1 MKWKNSFKKGSLAA
15 FVTLA
20 LTGSA
25 LAMPTG
31 GTVENG
37 SVNVDAANFG
47 ANDAIANVANGAT
60 ITPQTNSIINWEAF
74 NIAQGEALHFNTT
87 NAALLNRVT
96 GAQMS
101 ELLGQMTQV
110 GGNFLYLVNPNGIHI
125 GGTASFDVSNLTLST
140 LNVASED
147 FLSYVTAAKPY
158 LPSQQDATKGAKAIT
173 VDQGAHFNAAGPLM
187 LQASKVTVAD
197 GVTFVATPSPMPHA
211 FYIRA
216 AKSISGSDNTTKT
229 EAGNDVVFRGEAKN
243 FDIISMLGSNITLD
257 GAKLAGK
264 NINMNAVG
272 TFTINPVVS
281 EDSYTMTAAP
291 TNTLTV
297 KNTQIA
303 GDEVE
308 LLGGKVDVADDVKFG
323 FDAGSNE
330 AHLMVAAAKS
340 YSKNNKDNKETM
352 EASTEQGNDVAF
364 HATVES
370 HADRNTEVNIGGATV
385 NLDRAKFRMPQGT
398 LSAVAIASAE
408 DSNAEVDHVRTEK
421 AVTKATAANTL
432 QADGMTIEGDHTR
445 TNIYAGS
452 VDLKNTTINT
462 SGDVEIE
469 AYSSREWNM
478 QAGTPPVPDRVTT
491 TLTAAPTNMLTLKN
505 TQITGD
511 KVTMFG
517 GKVDVAD
524 DVKFRFNA
532 DNHDADL
539 TVAAAKS
546 YFDDNQGSYKVATE
560 QGNDVS
566 FHGTV
571 ESDGNY
577 RTDMGIGGATVNLD
591 RAKFHTPNGE
601 LSVNA
606 VQSSEDKADGTW
618 EDTATSANV
627 VQADGLEIV
636 GNRNDTEFWGGKVEL
651 KNTTIKT
658 PGEVQVYAYKTF
670 AVKEGSIDTED
681 MTAGA
686 DSVVQLTNT
695 KILNEGS
702 DPQAYSNVWVRGGK
716 IEMNNSELA
725 SEDEIR
731 LTASNSLHEVREG
744 RKIPKELKMEANAEN
759 TVRLS
764 NTQLHANQASWQPS
778 SEARYTPKG
787 SIGIYGGKVEV
798 AKDVNFKFAA
808 GANEANLD
816 VAAVS
821 NIVEKSDGNM
831 QVSTTQ
837 GNDVVFHGTVTSDAD
852 RDAEVNIGGAA
863 VNLDGA
869 KFRMPKG
876 NLSVVAIASSEDS
889 YTEDAGV
896 EKETALTKATAAN
909 VVQADGLDVEGNL
922 HGTQIYGGRV
932 ELKNTTIKTPGKIEI
947 EAYTSR
953 DWTGQDNDRITT
965 EDVQTGS
972 DNVVRLEKTKLLNAA
987 PAEANQALKWVY
999 VRGGKVEIKDSEL
1012 TSDHSVDVWALKSAK
1027 VKQTLDEPAAPFF
1040 PNYTTIKGEYHTDA
1054 SNSVEISNSKLHA
1067 NLASWNTYKK
1077 PDCYVSAWGGKVALV
1092 GVDIKAP
1099 RDVFV
1104 YALREANSEE
1114 TADGDKGEIKSDT
1127 SNVLDMRGAT
1137 IEAGGVVEIWGGKTQ
1152 MKASSVQAGKIDI
1165 AAANETRTAYPF
1177 REIYPT
1183 AETSNTLYLEDVK
1196 LKSQANAMDY
1206 AAYAGDADLQGGQ
1219 VALKKTEIDAARA
1232 SIHSG
1237 QMKQGDDGKF
1247 YLTKGTPLHMDSTKI
1262 ETPSYMSRSGA
1273 VNLVNGSEIKAQEAF
1288 FVAAESYDG
1297 STDKATVTKD
1307 TNLSLWRSKVE
1318 ADDLGLMTGGLN
1330 AWKTSEVKSQK
1341 PMNEY
1346 AADLVRKDGSSFTM
1360 QRDEGSHIIEGGAEI
1375 AAPRVSV
1382 VTAPKEPSSP
1392 LFPLTPDNAQL
1403 SEQDQENIA
1412 AGKYEAQD
1420 IIAAQTDTEAQSKA
1434 LAAAVGKINNLPNA
1448 SSRQKAGVVTGMIQA
1463 INEMN
1468 TLTTEEKHALQ
1479 VAVLDAYGAVQEAK
1493 TEGNNRTQ
1501 QANGDAMRLTTT
1513 ESASANMP
1521 TAEEPQDAVHFA
1533 G

>member
-110 GGNFLYLVNPNGIHI
+110 GAKPLFLVNPNGIHI

-158 LPSQQDATKGAKAIT
+158 LPSQQDAAKGAKAIT
-173 VDQGAHFNAAGPLM
+173 VDQGAHFNVVNSLTFRSG
-187 LQASKVTVAD
+187 KVTVAD
-197 GVTFVATPSPMPHA
+197 GVTFVMAPGMNKA
-211 FYIRA
+211 ELNVLA
-216 AKSISGSDNTTKT
+216 EEKSNQEGSKSSSTKT
-229 EAGNDVVFRGEAKN
+229 
-243 FDIISMLGSNITLD
+243 T
-257 GAKLAGK
+257 
-264 NINMNAVG
+264 
-272 TFTINPVVS
+272 
-281 EDSYTMTAAP
+281 TA
-291 TNTLTV
+291 
-297 KNTQIA
+297 
-303 GDEVE
+303 
-308 LLGGKVDVADDVKFG
+308 
-323 FDAGSNE
+323 
-330 AHLMVAAAKS
+330 
-340 YSKNNKDNKETM
+340 
-352 EASTEQGNDVAF
+352 QGN
-364 HATVES
+364 E
-370 HADRNTEVNIGGATV
+370 
-385 NLDRAKFRMPQGT
+385 
-398 LSAVAIASAE
+398 
-408 DSNAEVDHVRTEK
+408 
-421 AVTKATAANTL
+421 
-432 QADGMTIEGDHTR
+432 
-445 TNIYAGS
+445 
-452 VDLKNTTINT
+452 
-462 SGDVEIE
+462 
-469 AYSSREWNM
+469 
-478 QAGTPPVPDRVTT
+478 
-491 TLTAAPTNMLTLKN
+491 
-505 TQITGD
+505 
-511 KVTMFG
+511 
-517 GKVDVAD
+517 
-524 DVKFRFNA
+524 
-532 DNHDADL
+532 
-539 TVAAAKS
+539 
-546 YFDDNQGSYKVATE
+546 
-560 QGNDVS
+560 VS

-571 ESDGNY
+571 ESDAN
-577 RTDMGIGGATVNLD
+577 RWVDMDFKGATVNLD

-601 LSVNA
+601 LIA
-606 VQSSEDKADGTW
+606 QAAQTTEDHADGTW
-618 EDTATSANV
+618 EDTATTANV

-636 GNRNDTEFWGGKVEL
+636 GNRNDTEFGGGKVEL
-651 KNTTIKT
+651 KNTTVKT
-658 PGEVQVYAYKTF
+658 PGEVQVYAYNTI
-670 AVKEGSIDTED
+670 KEDSSKTED

-731 LTASNSLHEVREG
+731 LTASNSLHEVRGE
-744 RKIPKELKMEANAEN
+744 RHIPKELKMEANAEN

-787 SIGIYGGKVEV
+787 SIGIYGGKVDV

-837 GNDVVFHGTVTSDAD
+837 GNDTAFHGTVESDAD
-852 RDAEVNIGGAA
+852 RNVAVDLGGAT

-876 NLSVVAIASSEDS
+876 RLSAVAIASSEDS
-889 YTEDAGV
+889 YTEAAGV
-896 EKETALTKATAAN
+896 ATEKAVTKATAAN
-909 VVQADGLDVEGNL
+909 VVQADGLNIEGNM
-922 HGTQIYGGRV
+922 HGTMFYGGKV
-932 ELKNTTIKTPGKIEI
+932 DLKNTTVKTPGKIEI

-953 DWTGQDNDRITT
+953 EWTGQDNDRIAT

-1012 TSDHSVDVWALKSAK
+1012 TSDHSVDVWALKFAK
-1027 VKQTLDEPAAPFF
+1027 VKQTRDEPAAPFF
-1040 PNYTTIKGEYHTDA
+1040 PNYTTIEGEYHTDASNSVELPPLVKLLEGQTVLEYHTDA

-1067 NLASWNTYKK
+1067 NLASWNTYES
-1077 PDCYVSAWGGKVALV
+1077 PDCYVSALGGKVALT
-1092 GVDIKAP
+1092 GVDIKSP
-1099 RDVFV
+1099 RDVDV
-1104 YALREANSEE
+1104 YAVAEAK
-1114 TADGDKGEIKSDT
+1114 TKTGDAVFGIGNTVDFKGT
-1127 SNVLDMRGAT
+1127 T
-1137 IEAGGVVEIWGGKTQ
+1137 IEAKGLVDVLGGKVQ
-1152 MKASSVQAGKIDI
+1152 MKQSSVQAGTLNI
-1165 AAANETRTAYPF
+1165 AATETLKGLFSTTENVPNEKLNP
-1177 REIYPT
+1177 ISK
-1183 AETSNTLYLEDVK
+1183 AENTLYLEDTT
-1196 LKSQANAMDY
+1196 LKSAESTMGH
-1206 AAYAGDADLQGGQ
+1206 AGETRLMGGQ
-1219 VALKKTEIDAARA
+1219 VASKGVGINAAAVEIYA
-1232 SIHSG
+1232 G
-1237 QMKQGDDGKF
+1237 QMESKDGKF

-1273 VNLVNGSEIKAQEAF
+1273 VNLVNGSEIKAKGAF

-1420 IIAAQTDTEAQSKA
+1420 IIAAQTGTEAQSKA
-1434 LAAAVGKINNLPNA
+1434 LAAAVGKINNIPNA

-1493 TEGNNRTQ
+1493 TGGNNRTQ

-1513 ESASANMP
+1513 ESAAANMP

>member
-110 GGNFLYLVNPNGIHI
+110 GAKPLFLVNPNGIHI

-140 LNVASED
+140 LNMD
-147 FLSYVTAAKPY
+147 TAEFNRPKGQGEWALK
-158 LPSQQDATKGAKAIT
+158 QGAQGAKELR
-173 VDQGAHFNAAGPLM
+173 VDTGAQFNIRNDGSLALTAG
-187 LQASKVTVAD
+187 KVMVAD
-197 GVTFVATPSPMPHA
+197 GVTFVADSAEHSGL
-211 FYIRA
+211 YISA
-216 AKSISGSDNTTKT
+216 YKNSTVEGKKETGET
-229 EAGNDVVFRGEAKN
+229 EAGNTIDFRGKVSGVKHLEMNA
-243 FDIISMLGSNITLD
+243 SNINIE
-257 GAKLAGK
+257 GADLAGK
-264 NINMNAVG
+264 DIAIRSVAKGQVEKTATNEI
-272 TFTINPVVS
+272 TTL
-281 EDSYTMTAAP
+281 TAAP

-297 KNTQIA
+297 KNTKVVGDQIKMI
-303 GDEVE
+303 
-308 LLGGKVDVADDVKFG
+308 GGKVDVADDVKF
-323 FDAGSNE
+323 S
-330 AHLMVAAAKS
+330 L
-340 YSKNNKDNKETM
+340 
-352 EASTEQGNDVAF
+352 
-364 HATVES
+364 
-370 HADRNTEVNIGGATV
+370 
-385 NLDRAKFRMPQGT
+385 
-398 LSAVAIASAE
+398 
-408 DSNAEVDHVRTEK
+408 
-421 AVTKATAANTL
+421 
-432 QADGMTIEGDHTR
+432 
-445 TNIYAGS
+445 
-452 VDLKNTTINT
+452 
-462 SGDVEIE
+462 
-469 AYSSREWNM
+469 
-478 QAGTPPVPDRVTT
+478 
-491 TLTAAPTNMLTLKN
+491 
-505 TQITGD
+505 
-511 KVTMFG
+511 
-517 GKVDVAD
+517 
-524 DVKFRFNA
+524 NA
-532 DNHDADL
+532 DNHKAEL

-546 YFDDNQGSYKVATE
+546 YFDENQGRSKFATE

-571 ESDGNY
+571 ESGGNWNY
-577 RTDMGIGGATVNLD
+577 TAMEIDGATVNLD

-601 LSVNA
+601 LSANA
-606 VQSSEDKADGTW
+606 FQSAEDKADDTW
-618 EDTATSANV
+618 TMTATAANV

-670 AVKEGSIDTED
+670 AKGSIDTKD

-731 LTASNSLHEVREG
+731 LTASNSLHEVRAEG
-744 RKIPKELKMEANAEN
+744 HIPKGLKMEANAEN

-764 NTQLHANQASWQPS
+764 NMQLHANQASWQPS
-778 SEARYTPKG
+778 SKARYTPKG
-787 SIGIYGGKVEV
+787 SISIYGGKVDV

-808 GANEANLD
+808 GADEARLD

-932 ELKNTTIKTPGKIEI
+932 ELKNTTVKTPGKIEI

-953 DWTGQDNDRITT
+953 EWTGQDNDRITT

-1012 TSDHSVDVWALKSAK
+1012 TSDQSVDVWALKSAK
-1027 VKQTLDEPAAPFF
+1027 VKQTRDEPAAPFF
-1040 PNYTTIKGEYHTDA
+1040 PNYMTLEEYHTDA
-1054 SNSVEISNSKLHA
+1054 SNSVKISKSKLHA
-1067 NLASWNTYKK
+1067 NLASWNTYEN
-1077 PDCYVSAWGGKVALV
+1077 PECYVSAWGGKVALT
-1092 GVDIKAP
+1092 GVDIKSP
-1099 RDVFV
+1099 RDVDI
-1104 YALREANSEE
+1104 YAVAEAKTE
-1114 TADGDKGEIKSDT
+1114 TGDVVFGTGNTVDLKGT
-1127 SNVLDMRGAT
+1127 T
-1137 IEAGGVVEIWGGKTQ
+1137 IEAKGRVDALGGKVQ
-1152 MKASSVQAGKIDI
+1152 MKQSSVQAGTLNI
-1165 AAANETRTAYPF
+1165 AATETLKGLFSTTENVPNEKLNP
-1177 REIYPT
+1177 ISK
-1183 AETSNTLYLEDVK
+1183 AENTLYLEDTT
-1196 LKSQANAMDY
+1196 LKSAESTMGH
-1206 AAYAGDADLQGGQ
+1206 AGETRLMGGQ
-1219 VALKKTEIDAARA
+1219 VASKGVGINAASVEIYA
-1232 SIHSG
+1232 G
-1237 QMKQGDDGKF
+1237 QMESKDGKF

-1273 VNLVNGSEIKAQEAF
+1273 VNLVNGSEIKAKGAF

-1297 STDKATVTKD
+1297 NTDKATVTKD

-1341 PMNEY
+1341 PMNEH

-1420 IIAAQTDTEAQSKA
+1420 IIAAQTGTEAQSKA
-1434 LAAAVGKINNLPNA
+1434 LAEAVGKINNVPNA

-1463 INEMN
+1463 INEMS
-1468 TLTTEEKHALQ
+1468 TLTTGEKHALQ

-1493 TEGNNRTQ
+1493 TEGNKRTQ

>member
-158 LPSQQDATKGAKAIT
+158 LPSQQDAAKGAKAIT
-173 VDQGAHFNAAGPLM
+173 VDQGAHFNVVNSLTFRSG
-187 LQASKVTVAD
+187 KVTVAD
-197 GVTFVATPSPMPHA
+197 GGTFVMAPGMNKA
-211 FYIRA
+211 ELNVLA
-216 AKSISGSDNTTKT
+216 EEKSNQEGSKSSSTKT
-229 EAGNDVVFRGEAKN
+229 
-243 FDIISMLGSNITLD
+243 T
-257 GAKLAGK
+257 
-264 NINMNAVG
+264 
-272 TFTINPVVS
+272 
-281 EDSYTMTAAP
+281 TA
-291 TNTLTV
+291 
-297 KNTQIA
+297 
-303 GDEVE
+303 
-308 LLGGKVDVADDVKFG
+308 
-323 FDAGSNE
+323 
-330 AHLMVAAAKS
+330 
-340 YSKNNKDNKETM
+340 
-352 EASTEQGNDVAF
+352 QGN
-364 HATVES
+364 E
-370 HADRNTEVNIGGATV
+370 
-385 NLDRAKFRMPQGT
+385 
-398 LSAVAIASAE
+398 
-408 DSNAEVDHVRTEK
+408 
-421 AVTKATAANTL
+421 
-432 QADGMTIEGDHTR
+432 
-445 TNIYAGS
+445 
-452 VDLKNTTINT
+452 
-462 SGDVEIE
+462 
-469 AYSSREWNM
+469 
-478 QAGTPPVPDRVTT
+478 
-491 TLTAAPTNMLTLKN
+491 
-505 TQITGD
+505 
-511 KVTMFG
+511 
-517 GKVDVAD
+517 
-524 DVKFRFNA
+524 
-532 DNHDADL
+532 
-539 TVAAAKS
+539 
-546 YFDDNQGSYKVATE
+546 
-560 QGNDVS
+560 VS

-571 ESDGNY
+571 ESDAN
-577 RTDMGIGGATVNLD
+577 RWVDMDFKGATVNLD

-601 LSVNA
+601 LIA
-606 VQSSEDKADGTW
+606 QAAQTTEDHADGTW
-618 EDTATSANV
+618 EDTATTANV
-627 VQADGLEIV
+627 VQADGLEIE
-636 GNRNDTEFWGGKVEL
+636 GNRNDTEIWGGKVEL

-658 PGEVQVYAYKTF
+658 SGEVQVYAYKTS
-670 AVKEGSIDTED
+670 KEGSIDTED

-764 NTQLHANQASWQPS
+764 NTQLHANQASWQLS
-778 SEARYTPKG
+778 SEARYTPKN
-787 SIGIYGGKVEV
+787 SISIYGGKVDV

-953 DWTGQDNDRITT
+953 EWTGQDNDRITT

-1077 PDCYVSAWGGKVALV
+1077 PDCYVSAWGGKVALM

-1273 VNLVNGSEIKAQEAF
+1273 VNLVNGSEIKAKEAF
-1288 FVAAESYDG
+1288 FVAAESYDD
-1297 STDKATVTKD
+1297 STGKATVTKD

-1412 AGKYEAQD
+1412 TGKLQAQD
-1420 IIAAQTDTEAQSKA
+1420 IIASVTGTEAQGKA
-1434 LAAAVGKINNLPNA
+1434 LAAAVGKINNIPNA

-1493 TEGNNRTQ
+1493 TEGSNRTQ

>member
-158 LPSQQDATKGAKAIT
+158 LPSQQDAAKGAKAIT
-173 VDQGAHFNAAGPLM
+173 VDQGAHFNVVNSLTFRSG
-187 LQASKVTVAD
+187 KVTVAD
-197 GVTFVATPSPMPHA
+197 GVTFVMAPGMNKA
-211 FYIRA
+211 ELNVLA
-216 AKSISGSDNTTKT
+216 EEKSNQEGSKSSSTKT
-229 EAGNDVVFRGEAKN
+229 
-243 FDIISMLGSNITLD
+243 T
-257 GAKLAGK
+257 
-264 NINMNAVG
+264 
-272 TFTINPVVS
+272 
-281 EDSYTMTAAP
+281 TA
-291 TNTLTV
+291 
-297 KNTQIA
+297 
-303 GDEVE
+303 
-308 LLGGKVDVADDVKFG
+308 
-323 FDAGSNE
+323 
-330 AHLMVAAAKS
+330 
-340 YSKNNKDNKETM
+340 
-352 EASTEQGNDVAF
+352 QGN
-364 HATVES
+364 E
-370 HADRNTEVNIGGATV
+370 
-385 NLDRAKFRMPQGT
+385 
-398 LSAVAIASAE
+398 
-408 DSNAEVDHVRTEK
+408 
-421 AVTKATAANTL
+421 
-432 QADGMTIEGDHTR
+432 
-445 TNIYAGS
+445 
-452 VDLKNTTINT
+452 
-462 SGDVEIE
+462 
-469 AYSSREWNM
+469 
-478 QAGTPPVPDRVTT
+478 
-491 TLTAAPTNMLTLKN
+491 
-505 TQITGD
+505 
-511 KVTMFG
+511 
-517 GKVDVAD
+517 
-524 DVKFRFNA
+524 
-532 DNHDADL
+532 
-539 TVAAAKS
+539 
-546 YFDDNQGSYKVATE
+546 
-560 QGNDVS
+560 VS

-571 ESDGNY
+571 ESDAN
-577 RTDMGIGGATVNLD
+577 RWVDMDFKGATVNLD

-601 LSVNA
+601 LIA
-606 VQSSEDKADGTW
+606 QAAQTTEDHADGTW
-618 EDTATSANV
+618 EDTATTANV

-670 AVKEGSIDTED
+670 AKGSIDTKD

-731 LTASNSLHEVREG
+731 LTASNSLHEVRAEG
-744 RKIPKELKMEANAEN
+744 HIPKELKMEANAEN

-778 SEARYTPKG
+778 SKARYTPKG
-787 SIGIYGGKVEV
+787 SISIYGGKV
-798 AKDVNFKFAA
+798 
-808 GANEANLD
+808 D
-816 VAAVS
+816 VADDVKFGFNAGLNETHLMVAAA
-821 NIVEKSDGNM
+821 KSYSENNNGTM
-831 QVSTTQ
+831 EASTEQ
-837 GNDVVFHGTVTSDAD
+837 GNDVAFHGTVEADAN
-852 RDAEVNIGGAA
+852 RDAEVNIAGAT
-863 VNLDGA
+863 VNLDRA
-869 KFRMPKG
+869 KFRMPRGDLGVIAMQSTKG
-876 NLSVVAIASSEDS
+876 EHGEVDGKW
-889 YTEDAGV
+889 TEKDI
-896 EKETALTKATAAN
+896 TTATAAN
-909 VVQADGLDVEGNL
+909 VVQADGLEIDGNL
-922 HGTQIYGGRV
+922 RGTQIYGGRV

-1012 TSDHSVDVWALKSAK
+1012 TSDQSVDVWALKSAK
-1027 VKQTLDEPAAPFF
+1027 VKQTRDEPAAPFF
-1040 PNYTTIKGEYHTDA
+1040 PNYMTLEEYHTDA
-1054 SNSVEISNSKLHA
+1054 SNSVKISKSKLHA
-1067 NLASWNTYKK
+1067 NLASWNTYEN
-1077 PDCYVSAWGGKVALV
+1077 PECYVSAWGGKVALT
-1092 GVDIKAP
+1092 GVDIKSP
-1099 RDVFV
+1099 RDVDI
-1104 YALREANSEE
+1104 YAVAEAKTE
-1114 TADGDKGEIKSDT
+1114 TGDVVFGTGNTVDLKGT
-1127 SNVLDMRGAT
+1127 T
-1137 IEAGGVVEIWGGKTQ
+1137 IEAKGRVDALGGKVQ
-1152 MKASSVQAGKIDI
+1152 MKQSSVQAGTLNI
-1165 AAANETRTAYPF
+1165 AATETLKGLFSTTENVPNEKLNP
-1177 REIYPT
+1177 ISK
-1183 AETSNTLYLEDVK
+1183 AENTLYLEDTT
-1196 LKSQANAMDY
+1196 LKSAESTMGH
-1206 AAYAGDADLQGGQ
+1206 AGETRLMGGQ
-1219 VALKKTEIDAARA
+1219 VASKGVGINAAA
-1232 SIHSG
+1232 VGIYAG
-1237 QMKQGDDGKF
+1237 QMESKDGKF
-1247 YLTKGTPLHMDSTKI
+1247 YLTKGTSLHMDSTKI

-1273 VNLVNGSEIKAQEAF
+1273 VNLVNGSEIKAKEAF
-1288 FVAAESYDG
+1288 FVAAESYDD
-1297 STDKATVTKD
+1297 STGKATVTKD

-1330 AWKTSEVKSQK
+1330 AWKTSEVKAQN
-1341 PMNEY
+1341 PMKEH
-1346 AADLVRKDGSSFTM
+1346 AAYLVRKDGSSFTM

-1412 AGKYEAQD
+1412 AGKSEAQD
-1420 IIAAQTDTEAQSKA
+1420 IIAAQTGTEAQSKA
-1434 LAAAVGKINNLPNA
+1434 LAAAVGKINNVPNA

>member
-158 LPSQQDATKGAKAIT
+158 LPSQQDAAKGAKAIT
-173 VDQGAHFNAAGPLM
+173 VDQGAHFNVVNSLTFRSG
-187 LQASKVTVAD
+187 KVTVAD
-197 GVTFVATPSPMPHA
+197 GVTFVMAPGMNKA
-211 FYIRA
+211 ELNVLA
-216 AKSISGSDNTTKT
+216 EEKSNQEGSKSSSTKT
-229 EAGNDVVFRGEAKN
+229 
-243 FDIISMLGSNITLD
+243 T
-257 GAKLAGK
+257 
-264 NINMNAVG
+264 
-272 TFTINPVVS
+272 
-281 EDSYTMTAAP
+281 TA
-291 TNTLTV
+291 
-297 KNTQIA
+297 
-303 GDEVE
+303 
-308 LLGGKVDVADDVKFG
+308 
-323 FDAGSNE
+323 
-330 AHLMVAAAKS
+330 
-340 YSKNNKDNKETM
+340 
-352 EASTEQGNDVAF
+352 QGN
-364 HATVES
+364 E
-370 HADRNTEVNIGGATV
+370 
-385 NLDRAKFRMPQGT
+385 
-398 LSAVAIASAE
+398 
-408 DSNAEVDHVRTEK
+408 
-421 AVTKATAANTL
+421 
-432 QADGMTIEGDHTR
+432 
-445 TNIYAGS
+445 
-452 VDLKNTTINT
+452 
-462 SGDVEIE
+462 
-469 AYSSREWNM
+469 
-478 QAGTPPVPDRVTT
+478 
-491 TLTAAPTNMLTLKN
+491 
-505 TQITGD
+505 
-511 KVTMFG
+511 
-517 GKVDVAD
+517 
-524 DVKFRFNA
+524 
-532 DNHDADL
+532 
-539 TVAAAKS
+539 
-546 YFDDNQGSYKVATE
+546 
-560 QGNDVS
+560 VS

-571 ESDGNY
+571 ESDAN
-577 RTDMGIGGATVNLD
+577 RWVDMDFKGATVNLD

-601 LSVNA
+601 LIA
-606 VQSSEDKADGTW
+606 QAAQTTEDHADGTW
-618 EDTATSANV
+618 EDTATTANV
-627 VQADGLEIV
+627 VQADGLEIE
-636 GNRNDTEFWGGKVEL
+636 GNRNDTEIWGGKVEL

-658 PGEVQVYAYKTF
+658 SGEVQVYAYKTS
-670 AVKEGSIDTED
+670 KEGSIDTED

-764 NTQLHANQASWQPS
+764 NTQLHANQASWQLS
-778 SEARYTPKG
+778 SEARYTPKN
-787 SIGIYGGKVEV
+787 SISIYGGKVDV

-953 DWTGQDNDRITT
+953 EWTGQDNDRITT

-1077 PDCYVSAWGGKVALV
+1077 PDCYVSAWGGKVALM

-1273 VNLVNGSEIKAQEAF
+1273 VNLVNGSEIKAKEAF
-1288 FVAAESYDG
+1288 FVAAESYDD
-1297 STDKATVTKD
+1297 STGKATVTKD

-1330 AWKTSEVKSQK
+1330 ASKTSEVKSQK

-1412 AGKYEAQD
+1412 TGKLQAQD
-1420 IIAAQTDTEAQSKA
+1420 IIASVTGTEAQGKA
-1434 LAAAVGKINNLPNA
+1434 LAAAVGKINNIPNA

-1493 TEGNNRTQ
+1493 TEGSNRTQ

>member
-110 GGNFLYLVNPNGIHI
+110 GGNILYLVNPNGIHI

-158 LPSQQDATKGAKAIT
+158 LPSQQDAAKGAKEIN
-173 VDQGAHFNAAGPLM
+173 VDQGAHFNVVNSLTFRSG
-187 LQASKVTVAD
+187 KVTVAD
-197 GVTFVATPSPMPHA
+197 GVTFVMAPGMNKA
-211 FYIRA
+211 ELNVFA
-216 AKSISGSDNTTKT
+216 EEKSNQEGSKSSSTKT
-229 EAGNDVVFRGEAKN
+229 
-243 FDIISMLGSNITLD
+243 T
-257 GAKLAGK
+257 
-264 NINMNAVG
+264 
-272 TFTINPVVS
+272 
-281 EDSYTMTAAP
+281 TA
-291 TNTLTV
+291 
-297 KNTQIA
+297 
-303 GDEVE
+303 
-308 LLGGKVDVADDVKFG
+308 
-323 FDAGSNE
+323 
-330 AHLMVAAAKS
+330 
-340 YSKNNKDNKETM
+340 
-352 EASTEQGNDVAF
+352 QGN
-364 HATVES
+364 E
-370 HADRNTEVNIGGATV
+370 
-385 NLDRAKFRMPQGT
+385 
-398 LSAVAIASAE
+398 
-408 DSNAEVDHVRTEK
+408 
-421 AVTKATAANTL
+421 
-432 QADGMTIEGDHTR
+432 
-445 TNIYAGS
+445 
-452 VDLKNTTINT
+452 
-462 SGDVEIE
+462 
-469 AYSSREWNM
+469 
-478 QAGTPPVPDRVTT
+478 
-491 TLTAAPTNMLTLKN
+491 
-505 TQITGD
+505 
-511 KVTMFG
+511 
-517 GKVDVAD
+517 
-524 DVKFRFNA
+524 
-532 DNHDADL
+532 
-539 TVAAAKS
+539 
-546 YFDDNQGSYKVATE
+546 
-560 QGNDVS
+560 VS

-571 ESDGNY
+571 ESDAN
-577 RTDMGIGGATVNLD
+577 RWVDMDFKGATVNLD

-601 LSVNA
+601 LIA
-606 VQSSEDKADGTW
+606 QAAQTTEDHADGTW
-618 EDTATSANV
+618 EDTATTANV

-636 GNRNDTEFWGGKVEL
+636 GNRNDTEIWGGKVEL

-670 AVKEGSIDTED
+670 KEGSIDTED

-731 LTASNSLHEVREG
+731 LTASNSLHEVRAEG
-744 RKIPKELKMEANAEN
+744 HIPKELKMEANAEN

-787 SIGIYGGKVEV
+787 SIGIYGGKVDV

-987 PAEANQALKWVY
+987 PAEANRALKWVY

-1077 PDCYVSAWGGKVALV
+1077 PDCYVSAWGGKVALM

-1206 AAYAGDADLQGGQ
+1206 AAYAGDTDLQGGQ

>member
-1 MKWKNSFKKGSLAA
+1 MKWKNTLKKGSLSAMIA
-15 FVTLA
+15 LA
-20 LTGSA
+20 LTSTA

-31 GTVENG
+31 GSVEQG
-37 SVNVDAANFG
+37 TVNVGTDSFTANG
-47 ANDAIANVANGAT
+47 AIGDLANGAT
-60 ITPQTNSIINWEAF
+60 VMPQTDSIINWETF
-74 NIAQGEALHFNTT
+74 NIGQSETLNFDTT
-87 NAALLNRVT
+87 MAALLNRVT

-101 ELLGQMTQV
+101 EILGKMTQV
-110 GGNFLYLVNPNGIHI
+110 GAKSLFLINPNGIRI
-125 GGTASFDVSNLTLST
+125 GGTASFDVTNLTLST
-140 LNVASED
+140 LNMD
-147 FLSYVTAAKPY
+147 TAEFNRPKRIGDWVLKQGA
-158 LPSQQDATKGAKAIT
+158 QGAKELSIDAGAQLNIHNGGMIAIS
-173 VDQGAHFNAAGPLM
+173 AG
-187 LQASKVTVAD
+187 KVTVAD
-197 GVTFVATPSPMPHA
+197 GVTFVADSAEHGGL
-211 FYIRA
+211 YISA
-216 AKSISGSDNTTKT
+216 YKGDTLDGTKQSGET
-229 EAGNDVVFRGEAKN
+229 EAGNTIDFRGKVSGVEYLEMNASSIN
-243 FDIISMLGSNITLD
+243 VE
-257 GAKLAGK
+257 GANLAGK
-264 NINMNAVG
+264 DIFMRSAAKVQSERSPDVG
-272 TFTINPVVS
+272 LL
-281 EDSYTMTAAP
+281 AAP
-291 TNTLTV
+291 TNTLTL
-297 KNTQIA
+297 KNTKVVGDQIHM
-303 GDEVE
+303 
-308 LLGGKVDVADDVKFG
+308 LGGKVD
-323 FDAGSNE
+323 
-330 AHLMVAAAKS
+330 
-340 YSKNNKDNKETM
+340 
-352 EASTEQGNDVAF
+352 
-364 HATVES
+364 
-370 HADRNTEVNIGGATV
+370 
-385 NLDRAKFRMPQGT
+385 
-398 LSAVAIASAE
+398 
-408 DSNAEVDHVRTEK
+408 
-421 AVTKATAANTL
+421 
-432 QADGMTIEGDHTR
+432 
-445 TNIYAGS
+445 
-452 VDLKNTTINT
+452 
-462 SGDVEIE
+462 
-469 AYSSREWNM
+469 
-478 QAGTPPVPDRVTT
+478 
-491 TLTAAPTNMLTLKN
+491 
-505 TQITGD
+505 
-511 KVTMFG
+511 
-517 GKVDVAD
+517 
-524 DVKFRFNA
+524 
-532 DNHDADL
+532 
-539 TVAAAKS
+539 
-546 YFDDNQGSYKVATE
+546 
-560 QGNDVS
+560 
-566 FHGTV
+566 
-571 ESDGNY
+571 
-577 RTDMGIGGATVNLD
+577 
-591 RAKFHTPNGE
+591 
-601 LSVNA
+601 
-606 VQSSEDKADGTW
+606 
-618 EDTATSANV
+618 
-627 VQADGLEIV
+627 
-636 GNRNDTEFWGGKVEL
+636 
-651 KNTTIKT
+651 
-658 PGEVQVYAYKTF
+658 
-670 AVKEGSIDTED
+670 
-681 MTAGA
+681 
-686 DSVVQLTNT
+686 
-695 KILNEGS
+695 
-702 DPQAYSNVWVRGGK
+702 
-716 IEMNNSELA
+716 
-725 SEDEIR
+725 
-731 LTASNSLHEVREG
+731 
-744 RKIPKELKMEANAEN
+744 
-759 TVRLS
+759 
-764 NTQLHANQASWQPS
+764 
-778 SEARYTPKG
+778 
-787 SIGIYGGKVEV
+787 V

-808 GANEANLD
+808 GADEARLD
-816 VAAVS
+816 VVAVS
-821 NIVEKSDGNM
+821 RTM
-831 QVSTTQ
+831 PVSTAQ
-837 GNDVVFHGTVTSDAD
+837 GNDVAFHATAESHAD
-852 RDAEVNIGGAA
+852 RNVEVNIGGAA

-876 NLSVVAIASSEDS
+876 RFSAVAIASAEDS
-889 YTEDAGV
+889 YTEAAGV
-896 EKETALTKATAAN
+896 ATEKDVTKATAAN
-909 VVQADGLDVEGNL
+909 VVQADGLDIEGNMR
-922 HGTQIYGGRV
+922 GTLLYGGKV
-932 ELKNTTIKTPGKIEI
+932 DLKNTTIKTPGKIEI

-1067 NLASWNTYKK
+1067 NLASWNTYEK
-1077 PDCYVSAWGGKVALV
+1077 PDCYVSAWGGKVALM

-1165 AAANETRTAYPF
+1165 AAASKTRTAYPF

-1247 YLTKGTPLHMDSTKI
+1247 YLTKGTTLHMDSTKI

-1273 VNLVNGSEIKAQEAF
+1273 VNLVNGSEIKAKGAF

-1297 STDKATVTKD
+1297 NTDKATVTKN

-1360 QRDEGSHIIEGGAEI
+1360 QRDEDSHIIEGGAEI

-1412 AGKYEAQD
+1412 AGKSEAQD
-1420 IIAAQTDTEAQSKA
+1420 IIAAQTGTEAQSKA
-1434 LAAAVGKINNLPNA
+1434 LAAAVGKINNVPNA

-1493 TEGNNRTQ
+1493 TEVSNRTQ
-1501 QANGDAMRLTTT
+1501 QANDDAMRLTTM

>member
-147 FLSYVTAAKPY
+147 FLKYVSGEKSH
-158 LPSQQDATKGAKAIT
+158 LSSQQDAAKGLKSIS
-173 VDQGAHFNAAGPLM
+173 VDQGAHFNVANDLM
-187 LQASKVTVAD
+187 LQAGKVTVAD
-197 GVTFVATPSPMPHA
+197 GVTFVM
-211 FYIRA
+211 A
-216 AKSISGSDNTTKT
+216 AGTHKAGLNVISAETLSVKADDEGAGPEKGIM
-229 EAGNDVVFRGEAKN
+229 AQGNDVTFHGTVEADANRDVKVGIAGSTVNLDRAKFRMLRGGLDVLAVQSAAGEDRVLAN
-243 FDIISMLGSNITLD
+243 NEEAGSDTTS
-257 GAKLAGK
+257 A
-264 NINMNAVG
+264 
-272 TFTINPVVS
+272 
-281 EDSYTMTAAP
+281 TAANVVQADGMEIEGNLHG
-291 TNTLTV
+291 TEIIGGKVELKNTTV
-297 KNTQIA
+297 KTSGKIVINAYNSCDSKDYEKNTAYANELREEWTSKADKDNVVHLENTKLLNADSAFGNSSAVEISGGKIELNNSEIA
-303 GDEVE
+303 SEERISLRALNSLHEIREKPMTQRNFVLKESDAQASSDNVIQ
-308 LLGGKVDVADDVKFG
+308 LNNAKISVNRASWDDSSSWMHQYAPTYDITVLGGKVDVADDVKFSLNP
-323 FDAGSNE
+323 DD
-330 AHLMVAAAKS
+330 H
-340 YSKNNKDNKETM
+340 ET
-352 EASTEQGNDVAF
+352 E
-364 HATVES
+364 
-370 HADRNTEVNIGGATV
+370 
-385 NLDRAKFRMPQGT
+385 
-398 LSAVAIASAE
+398 
-408 DSNAEVDHVRTEK
+408 
-421 AVTKATAANTL
+421 
-432 QADGMTIEGDHTR
+432 
-445 TNIYAGS
+445 
-452 VDLKNTTINT
+452 
-462 SGDVEIE
+462 
-469 AYSSREWNM
+469 
-478 QAGTPPVPDRVTT
+478 
-491 TLTAAPTNMLTLKN
+491 
-505 TQITGD
+505 
-511 KVTMFG
+511 
-517 GKVDVAD
+517 
-524 DVKFRFNA
+524 
-532 DNHDADL
+532 L
-539 TVAAAKS
+539 TVAAVKS
-546 YFDDNQGSYKVATE
+546 YFQKEQGVSKFATE

-571 ESDGNY
+571 ESGGNY

-601 LSVNA
+601 LSANA

-670 AVKEGSIDTED
+670 AKGSIDTKD

-731 LTASNSLHEVREG
+731 LTASNSLHEVRGE
-744 RKIPKELKMEANAEN
+744 RHTPKELKMEANAEN
-759 TVRLS
+759 TVRLA

-778 SEARYTPKG
+778 SKARYTPKG
-787 SIGIYGGKVEV
+787 SIGIYGGKVDV
-798 AKDVNFKFAA
+798 AKDVNFKFTA

-821 NIVEKSDGNM
+821 NIVEKPDGDM
-831 QVSTTQ
+831 QASTTQ
-837 GNDVVFHGTVTSDAD
+837 GNDTAFHGTVESDAD
-852 RDAEVNIGGAA
+852 RNVAVDLGGAT

-876 NLSVVAIASSEDS
+876 RLSAVAIASSEDS
-889 YTEDAGV
+889 YTEAAGV
-896 EKETALTKATAAN
+896 ATEKAVTKATAAN
-909 VVQADGLDVEGNL
+909 VVQADGLNIEGNM
-922 HGTQIYGGRV
+922 HGTMFYGGKV
-932 ELKNTTIKTPGKIEI
+932 DLKNTTVKTPGKIEI

-953 DWTGQDNDRITT
+953 EWTGKNNGQIVEKNLRAGTDNL
-965 EDVQTGS
+965 
-972 DNVVRLEKTKLLNAA
+972 VRLENTKLLSAA
-987 PAEANQALKWVY
+987 AEANGWIKWVQIY
-999 VRGGKVEIKDSEL
+999 GGAVDIKDSEL
-1012 TSDHSVDVWALKSAK
+1012 TSDHCVDVRALQSM
-1027 VKQTLDEPAAPFF
+1027 DELLEKDSHSPEYWYF
-1040 PNYTTIKGEYHTDA
+1040 PNYPTQKGEYHA
-1054 SNSVEISNSKLHA
+1054 GAENHLQISNSKLHA
-1067 NLASWNTYKK
+1067 NLASWNTYER
-1077 PDCYVSAWGGKVALV
+1077 PDCYVSAMGGKVSLKD
-1092 GVDIKAP
+1092 VDMKSA
-1099 RDVFV
+1099 RDIDV
-1104 YALREANSEE
+1104 YALREAQVLEEPSHKSEV
-1114 TADGDKGEIKSDT
+1114 KYDT
-1127 SNVLDMRGAT
+1127 SSTVTMHNTMM
-1137 IEAGGVVEIWGGKTQ
+1137 EAKGRAKIFGGKLHL
-1152 MKASSVQAGKIDI
+1152 KGSSMQAGKIDVRAGETSKTTGP
-1165 AAANETRTAYPF
+1165 AAGSTTSSTAGTNNTLCLEDTTLKSAKSTMRHAGETRL
-1177 REIYPT
+1177 I
-1183 AETSNTLYLEDVK
+1183 
-1196 LKSQANAMDY
+1196 
-1206 AAYAGDADLQGGQ
+1206 GGQ
-1219 VALKKTEIDAARA
+1219 VASKGVGINAASVEIYA
-1232 SIHSG
+1232 G
-1237 QMKQGDDGKF
+1237 QMESKDGKF
-1247 YLTKGTPLHMDSTKI
+1247 YLTKGAPLHMDSTKI

-1273 VNLVNGSEIKAQEAF
+1273 VNLVNGSEIKAKGAF

-1297 STDKATVTKD
+1297 NTDKATVTKD

-1420 IIAAQTDTEAQSKA
+1420 IIAAQTGTEAQSKA
-1434 LAAAVGKINNLPNA
+1434 LAEAVGKINNVPNA

-1468 TLTTEEKHALQ
+1468 TLTTEEKHALH

-1493 TEGNNRTQ
+1493 TEGSNRTQ

>member
-74 NIAQGEALHFNTT
+74 NIAQGEALHFDTT

-158 LPSQQDATKGAKAIT
+158 LPSQQDAAKGAKAIT
-173 VDQGAHFNAAGPLM
+173 VDQGAHFNVVNSLTFRSG
-187 LQASKVTVAD
+187 KVTVAD
-197 GVTFVATPSPMPHA
+197 GVTFVMAPGMNKA
-211 FYIRA
+211 ELNVLA
-216 AKSISGSDNTTKT
+216 EEKSNQEGSKSSSTKT
-229 EAGNDVVFRGEAKN
+229 
-243 FDIISMLGSNITLD
+243 T
-257 GAKLAGK
+257 
-264 NINMNAVG
+264 
-272 TFTINPVVS
+272 
-281 EDSYTMTAAP
+281 TA
-291 TNTLTV
+291 
-297 KNTQIA
+297 
-303 GDEVE
+303 
-308 LLGGKVDVADDVKFG
+308 
-323 FDAGSNE
+323 
-330 AHLMVAAAKS
+330 
-340 YSKNNKDNKETM
+340 
-352 EASTEQGNDVAF
+352 QGN
-364 HATVES
+364 E
-370 HADRNTEVNIGGATV
+370 
-385 NLDRAKFRMPQGT
+385 
-398 LSAVAIASAE
+398 
-408 DSNAEVDHVRTEK
+408 
-421 AVTKATAANTL
+421 
-432 QADGMTIEGDHTR
+432 
-445 TNIYAGS
+445 
-452 VDLKNTTINT
+452 
-462 SGDVEIE
+462 
-469 AYSSREWNM
+469 
-478 QAGTPPVPDRVTT
+478 
-491 TLTAAPTNMLTLKN
+491 
-505 TQITGD
+505 
-511 KVTMFG
+511 
-517 GKVDVAD
+517 
-524 DVKFRFNA
+524 
-532 DNHDADL
+532 
-539 TVAAAKS
+539 
-546 YFDDNQGSYKVATE
+546 
-560 QGNDVS
+560 VS

-571 ESDGNY
+571 ESDAN
-577 RTDMGIGGATVNLD
+577 RWVDMDFKGATVNLD

-601 LSVNA
+601 LIA
-606 VQSSEDKADGTW
+606 QAAQTTEDHADGTW
-618 EDTATSANV
+618 EDTATTANV

-658 PGEVQVYAYKTF
+658 PGEVQVYACKTF
-670 AVKEGSIDTED
+670 AKGSIDTKD

-731 LTASNSLHEVREG
+731 LTASNSLHEVRGE
-744 RKIPKELKMEANAEN
+744 RHIPKELKMEANAEN

-778 SEARYTPKG
+778 SEARYTPKN
-787 SIGIYGGKVEV
+787 SIGIYGGKVDV

-837 GNDVVFHGTVTSDAD
+837 GNDVVFHGMVTSDAD
-852 RDAEVNIGGAA
+852 RDAEVNIGGAT
-863 VNLDGA
+863 VNMDGA

-876 NLSVVAIASSEDS
+876 RLSAVAIASSEDS
-889 YTEDAGV
+889 YTEAAGV
-896 EKETALTKATAAN
+896 ATEKAVTKATAAN
-909 VVQADGLDVEGNL
+909 VVQADGLNIEGNM
-922 HGTQIYGGRV
+922 HGTMFYGGKV
-932 ELKNTTIKTPGKIEI
+932 DLKNTTVKTPGKIEI

-953 DWTGQDNDRITT
+953 EWTGQDNDRITT

-972 DNVVRLEKTKLLNAA
+972 DNVVRLENTKLLNAA

-1027 VKQTLDEPAAPFF
+1027 VKQTRDEPAAPFF
-1040 PNYTTIKGEYHTDA
+1040 PNSMTLEEYHTDA

-1067 NLASWNTYKK
+1067 NLASWNTY
-1077 PDCYVSAWGGKVALV
+1077 PECYVTAWGGKVALT
-1092 GVDIKAP
+1092 GVDIKSP
-1099 RDVFV
+1099 RDVDV
-1104 YALREANSEE
+1104 YAVAEAKTE
-1114 TADGDKGEIKSDT
+1114 TGDAVFGTGNTVDLKGT
-1127 SNVLDMRGAT
+1127 T
-1137 IEAGGVVEIWGGKTQ
+1137 IEAKGLVDVLGGRVQ
-1152 MKASSVQAGKIDI
+1152 MKQSSVQAGTLNI
-1165 AAANETRTAYPF
+1165 AATETLKGLFSTTENVPNEKLNP
-1177 REIYPT
+1177 ISK
-1183 AETSNTLYLEDVK
+1183 AENTLYLEDTT
-1196 LKSQANAMDY
+1196 LKSAESTMGH
-1206 AAYAGDADLQGGQ
+1206 AGETRLMGGQ
-1219 VALKKTEIDAARA
+1219 VASKGVGINAASVEIYA
-1232 SIHSG
+1232 G
-1237 QMKQGDDGKF
+1237 QMESKDGKF

-1273 VNLVNGSEIKAQEAF
+1273 MNLVNGSEIKAKGAF

-1330 AWKTSEVKSQK
+1330 AWKTSEVKAQN
-1341 PMNEY
+1341 PMNEH

-1375 AAPRVSV
+1375 SAPRVSV

-1412 AGKYEAQD
+1412 AGKYEVQD
-1420 IIAAQTDTEAQSKA
+1420 IIAAQTGTEAQSKA
-1434 LAAAVGKINNLPNA
+1434 LAAAVGKINNIPNA

-1493 TEGNNRTQ
+1493 TEGSNRTQ

>member
-158 LPSQQDATKGAKAIT
+158 LPSQQDAAKGAKTIT

-211 FYIRA
+211 FYITA
-216 AKSISGSDNTTKT
+216 AKSNSGSDNTTKT

-272 TFTINPVVS
+272 TFTMNPIVS

-330 AHLMVAAAKS
+330 AHLMVAAVKS

-352 EASTEQGNDVAF
+352 EVSTVQGNDVAF
-364 HATVES
+364 H
-370 HADRNTEVNIGGATV
+370 
-385 NLDRAKFRMPQGT
+385 
-398 LSAVAIASAE
+398 
-408 DSNAEVDHVRTEK
+408 
-421 AVTKATAANTL
+421 
-432 QADGMTIEGDHTR
+432 GM
-445 TNIYAGS
+445 
-452 VDLKNTTINT
+452 
-462 SGDVEIE
+462 
-469 AYSSREWNM
+469 
-478 QAGTPPVPDRVTT
+478 
-491 TLTAAPTNMLTLKN
+491 
-505 TQITGD
+505 
-511 KVTMFG
+511 
-517 GKVDVAD
+517 
-524 DVKFRFNA
+524 
-532 DNHDADL
+532 
-539 TVAAAKS
+539 
-546 YFDDNQGSYKVATE
+546 
-560 QGNDVS
+560 
-566 FHGTV
+566 
-571 ESDGNY
+571 
-577 RTDMGIGGATVNLD
+577 
-591 RAKFHTPNGE
+591 
-601 LSVNA
+601 
-606 VQSSEDKADGTW
+606 
-618 EDTATSANV
+618 
-627 VQADGLEIV
+627 
-636 GNRNDTEFWGGKVEL
+636 
-651 KNTTIKT
+651 
-658 PGEVQVYAYKTF
+658 
-670 AVKEGSIDTED
+670 
-681 MTAGA
+681 
-686 DSVVQLTNT
+686 
-695 KILNEGS
+695 
-702 DPQAYSNVWVRGGK
+702 
-716 IEMNNSELA
+716 
-725 SEDEIR
+725 
-731 LTASNSLHEVREG
+731 
-744 RKIPKELKMEANAEN
+744 
-759 TVRLS
+759 
-764 NTQLHANQASWQPS
+764 
-778 SEARYTPKG
+778 
-787 SIGIYGGKVEV
+787 
-798 AKDVNFKFAA
+798 
-808 GANEANLD
+808 
-816 VAAVS
+816 
-821 NIVEKSDGNM
+821 
-831 QVSTTQ
+831 
-837 GNDVVFHGTVTSDAD
+837 VTSDAD
-852 RDAEVNIGGAA
+852 RDAEVNIGGAT
-863 VNLDGA
+863 VNMDGA

-889 YTEDAGV
+889 YAEDAGV

-922 HGTQIYGGRV
+922 HGTQIYGGKV

-953 DWTGQDNDRITT
+953 DWKHEERTTAHANELKSEKTLYAGKDNA
-965 EDVQTGS
+965 
-972 DNVVRLEKTKLLNAA
+972 VRLENTRLLNENSD
-987 PAEANQALKWVY
+987 PSWFSRLWI
-999 VRGGKVEIKDSEL
+999 RGGKIEMNNSEL
-1012 TSDHSVDVWALKSAK
+1012 ASESEVNALAFHSLHERREKPMAESYVHTKEFQMQANAENTVD
-1027 VKQTLDEPAAPFF
+1027 
-1040 PNYTTIKGEYHTDA
+1040 
-1054 SNSVEISNSKLHA
+1054 ISSTKIHA
-1067 NLASWNTYKK
+1067 NRASWDTHEK
-1077 PDCYVSAWGGKVALV
+1077 PDVYADVAGGKVSLTNV
-1092 GVDIKAP
+1092 EIKAP
-1099 RDVFV
+1099 RDISVS
-1104 YALREANSEE
+1104 ALREMNSEE

-1137 IEAGGVVEIWGGKTQ
+1137 IEAGGVAEIWGGKTQ

-1206 AAYAGDADLQGGQ
+1206 SDYAGDADLQGGQ

-1247 YLTKGTPLHMDSTKI
+1247 YLTKGTTLHMDSTKI

-1273 VNLVNGSEIKAQEAF
+1273 VNLVNGSEIKAKEAF
-1288 FVAAESYDG
+1288 FVAAESYDD
-1297 STDKATVTKD
+1297 STGKATVTKD

-1318 ADDLGLMTGGLN
+1318 ADDLDLMTGGLN

-1360 QRDEGSHIIEGGAEI
+1360 QRDEGSHIIEGGVEI

-1382 VTAPKEPSSP
+1382 VTSPKEPSSP

-1403 SEQDQENIA
+1403 SEQDKENIA
-1412 AGKYEAQD
+1412 AGKSEAQD
-1420 IIAAQTDTEAQSKA
+1420 IIASAADTEAQGKA
-1434 LAAAVGKINNLPNA
+1434 LAEAVGKINNVPNA

-1493 TEGNNRTQ
+1493 TEGSNRTQ
-1501 QANGDAMRLTTT
+1501 QANGDAMRLTTM
-1513 ESASANMP
+1513 ESAAANMP